1 LNAVAKD
8 RADLE
13 ERISKIVVS
22 KGFYFIDLE
31 ERMEK
36 GAHIISVVVHREP
49 SVTIGDCEKLT
60 RAILPLLESF
70 PWYGDN
76 EHLEVTSPGLD
87 RVLKREW
94 EYDIF

>member
-1 LNAVAKD
+1 VIIECC
-8 RADLE
+8 RQ
-13 ERISKIVVS
+13 RIEPILKSGFPKLLCQS
-22 KGFYFIDLE
+22 FYFIDLE

-76 EHLEVTSPGLD
+76 DHLEVTARDWIG
-87 RVLKREW
+87 
-94 EYDIF
+94 F